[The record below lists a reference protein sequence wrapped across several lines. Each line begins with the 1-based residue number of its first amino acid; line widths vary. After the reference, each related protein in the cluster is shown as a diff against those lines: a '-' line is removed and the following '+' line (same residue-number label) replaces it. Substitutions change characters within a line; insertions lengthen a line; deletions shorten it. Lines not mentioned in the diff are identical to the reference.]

1 MNLGLGLR
9 RSLLWSL
16 SASGLPALV
25 ARAHG
30 GPGGILSFHRIYAP
44 ADDEF
49 GSLALSVSPTNFRHV
64 IETLIQRRYRFLSM
78 SALVDHLLQPRQM
91 SEKFVS
97 LTFDDGFF
105 DTYTN
110 AFAICREFA
119 VPMTVYL
126 VSSFIRNDFPVW
138 SVGLERIV
146 AANAHIELDWPGEK
160 TTLSSRTQ
168 RQKRQAYQALASRF
182 VLARPE
188 EVATACAALGRRYK
202 VNFQTIGRRH
212 VLSHAMIR
220 EMQQSGLVE
229 FGAHTVHHCYLSRLD
244 DRMARAEIAQSKLD
258 CEAIVGAE
266 VRHFAYPYGDR
277 AAFGP
282 REIAICREL
291 GFHSAVTTESDT
303 IRPSDRARLLSLPRL
318 SYSGEFQDTPLLDLL
333 LSGTLPAIRRTLAG
347 RSAPSPLKPALS
359 SVQERPAKV
368 SERG

>member
-30 GPGGILSFHRIYAP
+30 GPGGILSFHRICAP

-78 SALVDHLLQPRQM
+78 SALVDHLLQPRQK

-97 LTFDDGFF
+97 LTFDDGFL

-160 TTLSSRTQ
+160 MTLSSRTR
-168 RQKRQAYQALASRF
+168 RQKRQAYQAVASRF

-202 VNFQTIGRRH
+202 VNFQTVGRRH

-277 AAFGP
+277 NAAAAREFALA
-282 REIAICREL
+282 REI
-291 GFHSAVTTESDT
+291 GFKTAVTT
-303 IRPSDRARLLSLPRL
+303 RPGMIFAENAAHLTALPRVSL
-318 SYSGEFQDTPLLDLL
+318 NGNYQDARILPVLTSGAATAVWNGF
-333 LSGTLPAIRRTLAG
+333 RRIDA
-347 RSAPSPLKPALS
+347 A
-359 SVQERPAKV
+359 
-368 SERG
+368 